1 MHVAEIVT
9 KEALEG
15 FRGGEI
21 ILTNTSGH
29 NSLSK
34 GVVDEII
41 DVGDDWT
48 RVLVTI
54 THHGIG
60 NPSNL
65 GVVDW
70 KESVATNQSSITLQS
85 PGHIVDDGRI
95 TFDNDREPRRSV
107 AVITRA

>member
-9 KEALEG
+9 QEVLEG

-34 GVVDEII
+34 GVVDEIV

-48 RVLVTI
+48 RVLVTV

-60 NPSNL
+60 NPNNL
-65 GVVDW
+65 DVVEW
-70 KESVATNQSSITLQS
+70 KESVATNQSPITLQS
-85 PGHIVDDGRI
+85 PGCLVDDGHVAY
-95 TFDNDREPRRSV
+95 DNDREPRRSI